1 MLAAIGVDSMEGLLR
16 DIPESLRIPRLELT
30 DGLSEFETIAQV
42 TSLAARNRVFAD
54 RLTFRGGGVYR
65 RFIPAAV
72 AAVTSK
78 PEFYTAYTPYQP
90 EASQGTLQAIYEFQT
105 LIAELTALD
114 VANASLYDGAT
125 AVAEAA
131 MMAHVHTGRNEVLVA
146 GYVHPEYVEVLRGF
160 SEGRG
165 IKVKK
170 GSEPTAKTAAVVFQR
185 PDFLGLLVD
194 ARDLTQRAHDVG
206 ALAIACVDPISLALL
221 APPGEYGADI
231 AVGEGQQLGLSP
243 SYGGPHV
250 GFVACRKELVRR
262 LPGRLIGTS
271 HDAEGRRGFV
281 LTLTAREQHIRREK
295 ATSNICTNHSLCAL
309 AASVYMT
316 YLAAER
322 ACATPTRRGCHRSGA
337 RGSLPYRAPAV
348 SAPHLAE
355 AERARSHAPLQQA
368 RLDELLDQRAVLP
381 IGQLHHEVQPRRQRS
396 RGGSAWVFRPTPI
409 SGGGQRPGRARAD
422 VASRAGLVRGGRSR
436 SSHPAAGC
444 RRPRRVDRAAHDPG
458 LPPLSRRS
466 PDRSPRPRFSPRDE
480 SGQRRPQWIPGRGG
494 GFRPGRAHQP
504 GRLGVEALE

>member
-1 MLAAIGVDSMEGLLR
+1 LPYLVHSPEERAEMLAAIGVESMESLLV
-16 DIPESLRIPRLELT
+16 DIPKSLRIPRLELPN
-30 DGLSEFETIAQV
+30 GLSEFETMAQIS
-42 TSLAARNRVFAD
+42 SLAARNRAYPD

-170 GSEPTAKTAAVVFQR
+170 GSEPTAKTAAVIFQQ

-194 ARDLTQRAHDVG
+194 APDLTRRAHEVG
-206 ALAIACVDPISLALL
+206 ALAIACVDPISLAIL

-316 YLAAER
+316 YMGAEGMRHVAEVSFKRAHALAGRLAKLPGWELAFPER
-322 ACATPTRRGCHRSGA
+322 RFLNEFPIRVPKAAAVNRKLARKGMLGGLDVHRWFRELNGV
-337 RGSLPYRAPAV
+337 LTFTCTEVNDPRAI
-348 SAPHLAE
+348 
-355 AERARSHAPLQQA
+355 
-368 RLDELLDQRAVLP
+368 DEL
-381 IGQLHHEVQPRRQRS
+381 
-396 RGGSAWVFRPTPI
+396 
-409 SGGGQRPGRARAD
+409 
-422 VASRAGLVRGGRSR
+422 
-436 SSHPAAGC
+436 
-444 RRPRRVDRAAHDPG
+444 
-458 LPPLSRRS
+458 
-466 PDRSPRPRFSPRDE
+466 
-480 SGQRRPQWIPGRGG
+480 
-494 GFRPGRAHQP
+494 
-504 GRLGVEALE
+504 VEALS

>member
-1 MLAAIGVDSMEGLLR
+1 MLESIGVQSMDDLLV
-16 DIPESLRIPRLELT
+16 DIPKSLRIKTLDLPA
-30 DGLSEFETIAQV
+30 GLSEYETMSQL

-90 EASQGTLQAIYEFQT
+90 EASQGTLQAIFEFQT

-131 MMAHVHTGRNEVLVA
+131 MMAHVQTGRNEMLVA

-160 SEGRG
+160 GEGRG
-165 IKVKK
+165 IKVRK
-170 GSEPTAKTAAVVFQR
+170 GSEPGPKTAAVIFQQ

-194 ARDLTQRAHDVG
+194 ARELTEKAHAAG
-206 ALAIACVDPISLALL
+206 ALSIACVDPISLAIL

-250 GFVACRKELVRR
+250 GFIACRKELVRR
-262 LPGRLIGTS
+262 LPGRLIGIA
-271 HDAEGRRGFV
+271 HDKQGRRGFN
-281 LTLTAREQHIRREK
+281 LALAAREQHIRREK

-316 YLAAER
+316 YMGPQGLHQVAEVSFKRAHSLADRLSA
-322 ACATPTRRGCHRSGA
+322 
-337 RGSLPYRAPAV
+337 LPGWEMAFPDRPFLNEFPMRVPKAPA
-348 SAPHLAE
+348 
-355 AERARSHAPLQQA
+355 
-368 RLDELLDQRAVLP
+368 
-381 IGQLHHEVQPRRQRS
+381 
-396 RGGSAWVFRPTPI
+396 
-409 SGGGQRPGRARAD
+409 
-422 VASRAGLVRGGRSR
+422 LVRKLARKGILGPLEMNRWFR
-436 SSHPAAGC
+436 ELKGVVTFTCTEVNDSSALNELVAA
-444 RRPRRVDRAAHDPG
+444 A
-458 LPPLSRRS
+458 
-466 PDRSPRPRFSPRDE
+466 
-480 SGQRRPQWIPGRGG
+480 Q
-494 GFRPGRAHQP
+494 
-504 GRLGVEALE
+504 

>member
-1 MLAAIGVDSMEGLLR
+1 MLEAIGVQSIDDLLV
-16 DIPESLRIPRLELT
+16 DIPRSLRIKALELP
-30 DGLSEFETIAQV
+30 DGLSEFETMAQIS
-42 TSLAARNRVFAD
+42 SLAAHNRVFPD

-90 EASQGTLQAIYEFQT
+90 EASQGTLQTIFEFQT

-131 MMAHVHTGRNEVLVA
+131 MMAHVHTGRDEIVVA

-165 IKVKK
+165 IKVRK
-170 GSEPTAKTAAVVFQR
+170 GTEPGPKTAAVIFQQ

-194 ARDLTQRAHDVG
+194 ARTLTERAHAVG
-206 ALAIACVDPISLALL
+206 ALAIACVDPISLAIL

-250 GFVACRKELVRR
+250 GFISCRKELLRKI
-262 LPGRLIGTS
+262 PGRLVGTAY
-271 HDAEGRRGFV
+271 DKEGRRGFN
-281 LTLTAREQHIRREK
+281 LALAAREQHIRREK

-316 YLAAER
+316 YMGPRGMHQVAEVSFKRAHALAER
-322 ACATPTRRGCHRSGA
+322 LKG
-337 RGSLPYRAPAV
+337 LPGWEPAFPDRQFLNEFPMCVPNAPALV
-348 SAPHLAE
+348 RKLA
-355 AERARSHAPLQQA
+355 RKGILGPLA
-368 RLDELLDQRAVLP
+368 MNRWFRELKGVVTFTCTEVNDPGALDELM
-381 IGQLHHEVQPRRQRS
+381 
-396 RGGSAWVFRPTPI
+396 
-409 SGGGQRPGRARAD
+409 
-422 VASRAGLVRGGRSR
+422 
-436 SSHPAAGC
+436 
-444 RRPRRVDRAAHDPG
+444 
-458 LPPLSRRS
+458 
-466 PDRSPRPRFSPRDE
+466 
-480 SGQRRPQWIPGRGG
+480 
-494 GFRPGRAHQP
+494 
-504 GRLGVEALE
+504 EALQS